1 MPDEQSKEESVLPHE
16 GHADPSIAYHIQW
29 PYSERA
35 FLWNDRATKRR
46 KTDPCGINFQP
57 LATQLRLWLLQR
69 GCEVGYFEHDRNGRG
84 PGTLTNPYTE
94 SGSVLTLMY
103 ADVMNEAHAFK
114 TSTSHMDDIEAEIRR
129 ARFYSEIALL
139 NVRVSE
145 ACIKQLLH
153 CTAIPTKDYKKAT
166 LSGLLDRD
174 CRRCQKAGT
183 PHKISLL
190 GSLAHRFRLC
200 RQVESCLDQ
209 HLAIA
214 NRRRNAQA
222 SHATFYGFDP
232 KPVAEVRA
240 RLDSEVKEL
249 GQELIHLLQH
259 IGQIENRMREELEY
273 ALSVGML
280 DPWWKP
286 V

>member
-1 MPDEQSKEESVLPHE
+1 MHPPPVRELLRRTVGFPARAAIARGARAAHWLASRPPAAVVQPRLAGALLRDAPDV
-16 GHADPSIAYHIQW
+16 W
-29 PYSERA
+29 
-35 FLWNDRATKRR
+35 
-46 KTDPCGINFQP
+46 P
-57 LATQLRLWLLQR
+57 LA
-69 GCEVGYFEHDRNGRG
+69 
-84 PGTLTNPYTE
+84 PP
-94 SGSVLTLMY
+94 
-103 ADVMNEAHAFK
+103 
-114 TSTSHMDDIEAEIRR
+114 
-129 ARFYSEIALL
+129 
-139 NVRVSE
+139 
-145 ACIKQLLH
+145 
-153 CTAIPTKDYKKAT
+153 
-166 LSGLLDRD
+166 
-174 CRRCQKAGT
+174 
-183 PHKISLL
+183 
-190 GSLAHRFRLC
+190 
-200 RQVESCLDQ
+200 